1 MNESEADILREASSP
16 LSTEDLSDVC
26 RGFFKLGVPDMVI
39 VTLGAKV
46 CQFATSR

>member
-16 LSTEDLSDVC
+16 LSTEDLPEICNS
-26 RGFFKLGVPDMVI
+26 FFKRGVPDMVI

-46 CQFATSR
+46 C